1 MLIDDL
7 REWAGDEAALKIA
20 AKYGG
25 TRKTIPTEAQVQDRI
40 RLDKE
45 IYDRSLTAP
54 LQKMKPEF
62 KMGYTRLI
70 QAILREQ
77 DKQKTTRP

>member
-25 TRKTIPTEAQVQDRI
+25 TRRTIPTEDQVQGMI
-40 RLDKE
+40 QLDKE
-45 IYDRSLTAP
+45 IYDRSLTTP
-54 LQKMKPEF
+54 LQKMKLEF
-62 KMGYTRLI
+62 NMGYTRLI

-77 DKQKTTRP
+77 DKQKATRP